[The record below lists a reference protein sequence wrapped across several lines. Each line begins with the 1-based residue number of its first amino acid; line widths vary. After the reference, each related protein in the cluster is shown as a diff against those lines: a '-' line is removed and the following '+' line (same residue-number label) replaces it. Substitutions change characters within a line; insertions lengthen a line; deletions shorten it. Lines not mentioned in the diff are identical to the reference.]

1 MGGEDSNDSIN
12 SPMRI
17 CSLLPSV
24 TDICIALGLA
34 DYLVAVTHECDIESI
49 KKNRTKEKDLY
60 IVTKSGLNPNLSQKE
75 IDDAVKSSNQ
85 SGHGD
90 VSSISLYPIIE
101 DRFLSAK
108 PTIVLTQ
115 NLCQVC
121 APTPKGV
128 KSIMSAC
135 SMDPNIAIHSF
146 EPHTLDEVVTSFG
159 EVANVLGVPERGE
172 RMIAKFKGKM
182 DDIRTI
188 CLSLQVQRKVLL
200 LEWLDPPYDAGH
212 WIPDMIAWCGCETV
226 RIGKESSKKS
236 KTITWDDVYNADP
249 DVIMIA
255 CCGFDLQRN
264 INDIHKYVDKLKS
277 TRAAKENRIFACN
290 GDMNFARPGPFLL
303 DGIAVIAKCVYGEE
317 DTRNI
322 RWFSEKPIE
331 WQRVNINEIQKQ
343 SYTKPSEIID
353 IEDILDDYFRIHK
366 EACDAGEM
374 TYIDPKTQYQVFTEL
389 AHKKRGKCCGAGCR
403 HCPFN
408 HENVRDKAKRI
419 QQPAFLFESSKDD
432 HFVPIKDSKDC
443 EIKVLF
449 FSGGKDSFLALR
461 ALVKNHNARAGRSKL
476 CIVLLTSFDADSR
489 IIAHQEV
496 SIETV
501 EKQAS
506 HLNLNL
512 VGVPMHRGTSET
524 YVDRIS
530 LALDAIRQRANLENI
545 SQINSL
551 VFGDLHL
558 EHIRGW
564 RDKELSKFG
573 IKLEYPLWKASYN
586 DLLEDLEKSSVQVDI
601 AASTK
606 DYIAVDQKFSR
617 NVMKSIAE
625 NNGDTF
631 GENGEFHTVVK
642 VWETAREK
650 ALGLNPTTRS

>member
-1 MGGEDSNDSIN
+1 MGGEDLNGSIDS
-12 SPMRI
+12 SMRI

-34 DYLVAVTHECDIESI
+34 DYLVAVTHECDFESI
-49 KKNRTKEKDLY
+49 NRNRTNEKDLH
-60 IVTKSGLNPNLSQKE
+60 IVTKSGLNPNLSQRE
-75 IDDAVKSSNQ
+75 IDDAVKSSSQ

-101 DRFLSAK
+101 EKFLAAK

-128 KSIMSAC
+128 KSIINTC

-146 EPHTLDEVVTSFG
+146 EPHSLEEVVTSFG

-172 RMIAKFKGKM
+172 KMIAAFKKRM
-182 DDIRTI
+182 DDIRTS
-188 CLSLQVQRKVLL
+188 CLSLQAQRKVLL

-226 RIGKESSKKS
+226 RIGNESSKKS
-236 KTITWDDVYNADP
+236 KTITWDDVYDADP

-255 CCGFDLQRN
+255 CCGFDLKRN
-264 INDIHKYVDKLKS
+264 INDIHKYINNLKS
-277 TRAAKENRIFACN
+277 TMAAKENKIFACN

-317 DTRNI
+317 HTRNI
-322 RWFSEKPIE
+322 RGFSEKPLE
-331 WQRVNINEIQKQ
+331 WQRVDINDIQKQ
-343 SYTKPSEIID
+343 PCTKPSEIID
-353 IEDILDDYFRIHK
+353 IEDIGDDYVRIHK

-432 HFVPIKDSKDC
+432 YFVPIKDSQES

-461 ALVKNHNARAGRSKL
+461 ALVKNHRERADRSKL
-476 CIVLLTSFDADSR
+476 CIVLLTSFDAESR
-489 IIAHQEV
+489 VIAHQEV

-501 EKQAS
+501 TKQAS
-506 HLNLNL
+506 HLNISLL
-512 VGVPMHRGTSET
+512 GVPMHRGTSET

-530 LALDAIRQRANLENI
+530 LALDVIRQKANLANI
-545 SQINSL
+545 SQINSI
-551 VFGDLHL
+551 VFGDLNL
-558 EHIRGW
+558 AHIRGW
-564 RDKELSKFG
+564 RDTELSKFG
-573 IKLEYPLWKASYN
+573 IQLEYPLWKASYN
-586 DLLEDLEKSSVQVDI
+586 DLFEDLEKSSVEVDI

-606 DYIAVDQKFSR
+606 DYVAVDQNFSR
-617 NVMKSIAE
+617 NVMKTITE
-625 NNGDTF
+625 NNGDAF
-631 GENGEFHTVVK
+631 GENGEFHTVAK
-642 VWETAREK
+642 VWVTTREQ
-650 ALGLNPTTRS
+650 ALGLSSHT